1 VSVRVLHETPHVKQI
16 LSTIILNMGS
26 ENDNLPPRQYCTFAV
41 TGEHKANQAI
51 FVCRTCSTS
60 NSTRRKA
67 VLEAEGGERT
77 VAGEDDSPDV
87 KANDDSQGEQLLC
100 VCQGCAEACH
110 ADHDGLEYIGF
121 GPAYCDCR
129 VHGSTD
135 ECGRL
140 ATCCQLVQSSSEAAI
155 RMKLTRQPSEVK
167 DNGPAATN
175 FSEGYRM
182 EAFVIQEL
190 VDEVACRRIYQSAC
204 ELVKLTKE
212 TFWIDPAT
220 VDVTSLCDLEKLAL
234 SMYQHHA
241 SSTDQHLCGAEWWV
255 QVKPAQDPESGAV
268 DLHFDKDEAL
278 AECFGLGYFPH
289 LSTVTY
295 LSGASIE
302 SDLPGPGNRAQPQSP
317 TIVLS
322 RVYAENHNDGKA
334 VEVLISHPRRGKHLV
349 FDGRLLHGAPATLEL
364 REAPVD
370 GQLENATA
378 PDVVSQFRVTF
389 LVNLWSQHKPASV
402 EALPEDIRRVL
413 KDSQVECLESPAE
426 SRSLDGLSF
435 RRLTVPERVV
445 SSAPDLCSEDP
456 LYLPFVSRN
465 ATWAVCED
473 EEEDEVVLSMLLPR
487 EVRQSN
493 FHTVLFR
500 FDADLSPFLTSA
512 ADGDSDN

>member
-1 VSVRVLHETPHVKQI
+1 MVNFIFVTM
-16 LSTIILNMGS
+16 MGS
-26 ENDNLPPRQYCTFAV
+26 ENDNDNLPPRQYCTFAV

-51 FVCRTCSTS
+51 FVCRTCSTT

-77 VAGEDDSPDV
+77 DTGESDDSTDA
-87 KANDDSQGEQLLC
+87 KAKDDHQVEQLLC
-100 VCQGCAEACH
+100 VCQGCAETCH
-110 ADHDGLEYIGF
+110 ADHEGLEYIGF

-140 ATCCQLVQSSSEAAI
+140 ATCCQLVQCSNEAAI
-155 RMKLTRQPSEVK
+155 RMKLTRQPNEIM
-167 DNGPAATN
+167 DHGPAVATLPDL
-175 FSEGYRM
+175 YRM

-190 VDEVACRRIYQSAC
+190 VDEVECRRIHQSAC
-204 ELVKLTKE
+204 ELVNLSKE

-220 VDVTSLCDLEKLAL
+220 MSATSLCDLEKLAL
-234 SMYQHHA
+234 SVYRYHT
-241 SSTDQHLCGAEWWV
+241 SSTDQQFCGAEWWV
-255 QVKPAQDPESGAV
+255 QVKLAQDPESGAV
-268 DLHFDKDEAL
+268 DLHFDKDEAV

-295 LSGASIE
+295 LSGAGIE
-302 SDLPGPGNRAQPQSP
+302 MDLPGPGNRAQPQAP

-322 RVYAENHNDGKA
+322 RVHAENHNDGKA

-349 FDGRLLHGAPATLEL
+349 FDGRLLHGAPAALEL
-364 REAPVD
+364 REAPAD
-370 GQLENATA
+370 GQSENATA
-378 PDVVSQFRVTF
+378 PDVASQFRVTF

-402 EALPEDIRRVL
+402 EALPEDIRRAL
-413 KDSQVECLESPAE
+413 KESQMECLDGQVE

-445 SSAPDLCSEDP
+445 SSAQDLCSEDP
-456 LYLPFVSRN
+456 LYLPFLSRN

-473 EEEDEVVLSMLLPR
+473 EEEDEVVLSMLLPH